1 MELPFSF
8 FELLPFIIGLAISG
22 AIAGFLAGLFGVGGG
37 AVLVPGFY
45 QMLGSLGVS
54 DDIRMHIAVGTSLAI
69 IVPTSLLSFR
79 QHNKKGTV
87 DLALLKS
94 FVVAVPMGVICASI
108 VTVYISGTS
117 LRAIFAIMAF
127 VISMK
132 LLFAKNGWSI
142 GSEIPGNPIRFFAG
156 WLIGFLSTFMGIG
169 GGVFNN
175 TFMTMFGRPIHQS
188 VSTSSGV
195 GVLIAIPGVIGYI
208 WAGWDVANLPIY
220 SLGYVNLIMVVLVIP
235 ITLLMVPIGVQI
247 AHAISKR
254 QLQIGFGLFLFA
266 VSLRFFISL
275 V

>member
-1 MELPFSF
+1 MEFTFSF
-8 FELLPFIIGLAISG
+8 LEILPFIIGLAISG
-22 AIAGFLAGLFGVGGG
+22 IIAGFLAGLFGVGGG

-45 QMLGSLGVS
+45 QILGSLGVG

-69 IVPTSLLSFR
+69 IVPTSLLSFK
-79 QHNKKGTV
+79 QHNAKGTV
-87 DLALLKS
+87 DIELLKS
-94 FVVAVPMGVICASI
+94 FIIAVPVGVFCASI
-108 VTVYISGTS
+108 ITVFISGAS
-117 LRAIFAIMAF
+117 LRAIFAIMTF
-127 VISMK
+127 IISMK
-132 LLFAKNGWSI
+132 LLFAKDGWNL
-142 GSEIPGNPIRFFAG
+142 GTKIPGNPIRFFAG

-195 GVLIAIPGVIGYI
+195 GVLIAIPGVLGYI
-208 WAGWDVANLPIY
+208 WAGWGVANLPIY
-220 SLGYVNLIMVVLVIP
+220 SLGYINMIMVVLVIP
-235 ITLLMVPIGVQI
+235 ITLLMVPIGVRV

-254 QLQIGFGLFLFA
+254 QLQISFGLFLIV